1 MQIDSLVRM
10 SFNPVGR
17 YAIAHSSCVGPGML
31 IENSAVLSP
40 DRPIRGVT
48 REWLSARLA
57 AQGDDAPRLQG
68 DVLERVAAA
77 QGDAI
82 AAAVLVPIVNRA
94 TGPTLLLTQRTAH
107 LADHAGQV
115 SFPGGRAEPEDADR
129 IDTALREAAEEIGL
143 APCQVEVL
151 GLLPEYW
158 TITGYR
164 VTPVVGWV
172 EPPLSLTLDSYEVAE
187 AFEVPLEFLMD
198 PASHEQRSYDYQ
210 GRRRSCF
217 AMPYDG
223 RLIWGATAAMI
234 VNLHRVLSHQ
244 P

>member
-1 MQIDSLVRM
+1 
-10 SFNPVGR
+10 
-17 YAIAHSSCVGPGML
+17 ML
-31 IENSAVLSP
+31 IENCAVLSP
-40 DRPIRGVT
+40 ELPLQGVT
-48 REWLSARLA
+48 REWLASRLA
-57 AQGDDAPRLQG
+57 APNDHVSRLQG
-68 DVLERVAAA
+68 DVLECVQAAR
-77 QGDAI
+77 GDAI
-82 AAAVLVPIVNRA
+82 AAAVLVPIVNRS
-94 TGPTLLLTQRTAH
+94 TGPTLLLTQRTDH

-115 SFPGGRAEPEDADR
+115 SFPGGRAEPEDVDP
-129 IDTALREAAEEIGL
+129 IDTALRETAEEIGL
-143 APCQVEVL
+143 APRHVEVL

-172 EPPLSLTLDSYEVAE
+172 EPPFSLTLDRYEVAE

-210 GRRRSCF
+210 GRRRSYF

-234 VNLHRVLSHQ
+234 VNLQRILSRQ